1 MTASKGRSMTY
12 EVMFLISQS
21 AATDLKSVIEH
32 IRNLIARAEGKII
45 AMRKWDE
52 RRLAFEID
60 KQKRGTYI
68 LLYFSVDPSK
78 MIQFERDCNLSE
90 NIMRTLIL
98 KADHLTLEE
107 MQAHEGQRELELE
120 AQLKGSAPVPGAAP
134 AAQPAAKPAAE
145 PEPAGA

>member
-1 MTASKGRSMTY
+1 MTASKGRSMQY

-21 AATDLKSVIEH
+21 AATDMKSVVEH
-32 IRNLIARAEGKII
+32 IRTIISRAEAKTI

-68 LLYFSVDPSK
+68 LLYIEADPSK
-78 MIQFERDCNLSE
+78 MIGFERDCNLSE
-90 NIMRTLIL
+90 TIMRSLIL
-98 KADHLTLEE
+98 KADHLTIEE
-107 MQAHEGQRELELE
+107 MQVHDGQRELELE
-120 AQLKGSAPVPGAAP
+120 AQLKSAP
-134 AAQPAAKPAAE
+134 AKPATE

>member
-32 IRNLIARAEGKII
+32 IRNLISRAEGKIV

-52 RRLAFEID
+52 RRLAYEID

-68 LLYFSVDPSK
+68 LLYFTVDPSK

-90 NIMRTLIL
+90 SIMRTLIL
-98 KADHLTLEE
+98 KADHLTIEE
-107 MQAHEGQRELELE
+107 MQVHDGQRELELE
-120 AQLKGSAPVPGAAP
+120 AQLKSSAPAAPAPGAARP
-134 AAQPAAKPAAE
+134 ATE